1 MSSSTEST
9 PTTLCVLG
17 VKLHAVSMEQAVER
31 VLALAHRPGFHL
43 VVTLGTEMVMR
54 AQNDPE
60 FRELVNGADLV
71 VADGAGLLWAARRCG
86 LSLPERVAGIDLVC
100 RLAETLADSK
110 GSFFLLGAAPG
121 VAEEAA
127 RTLCNR
133 YPGLR
138 IAGSQ
143 DGFFQEDGPVVQ
155 AVAASGARVLLTGLG
170 SPRQERWMR
179 QHQDRLGVGVGIGVG
194 GSFDVL
200 SGRKTRA
207 PGWMIRLHLEW
218 LFRLACEPSRLLRM
232 MALPRFMGRVL
243 GSRGQAV
250 TLWNDP
256 GRPGPPASP

>member
-1 MSSSTEST
+1 
-9 PTTLCVLG
+9 
-17 VKLHAVSMEQAVER
+17 
-31 VLALAHRPGFHL
+31 
-43 VVTLGTEMVMR
+43 MR
-54 AQNDPE
+54 AQHDEE

-86 LSLPERVAGIDLVC
+86 LSLPERVAGIDLVS
-100 RLAETLADSK
+100 RLAETLAGSD

-127 RTLCNR
+127 QTLR
-133 YPGLR
+133 HRFPGLR
-138 IAGSQ
+138 IAGVQ
-143 DGFFQEDGPVVQ
+143 DGYFRDDESVVQ
-155 AVAASGARVLLTGLG
+155 AVALSGADVLLTGLG

-179 QHQDRLGVGVGIGVG
+179 QHQDRLGLGVGIGVG

-218 LFRLACEPSRLLRM
+218 LFRLLCEPSRLLRM

-243 GSRGQAV
+243 GSRGHAV
-250 TLWNDP
+250 TPWTDQDP
-256 GRPGPPASP
+256 PGSSGLP

>member
-1 MSSSTEST
+1 MSLPTEST
-9 PTTLCVLG
+9 PITLRVLG
-17 VKLHAVSMEQAVER
+17 VKLHAVSMDQAVER
-31 VLALAHRPGFHL
+31 VLTMAHQPGFHL

-54 AQNDPE
+54 AQHDEE

-100 RLAETLADSK
+100 RLAETLAGSK

-127 RTLCNR
+127 RTLCKR
-133 YPGLR
+133 FPGLQ
-138 IAGSQ
+138 IVGAQ
-143 DGFFQEDGPVVQ
+143 DGFFREDGPVVQ
-155 AVAASGARVLLTGLG
+155 AIAASEARVLLTGLG

-250 TLWNDP
+250 TLWSDQVSP
-256 GRPGPPASP
+256 GSPASP

>member
-1 MSSSTEST
+1 MSSLTEST
-9 PTTLCVLG
+9 PTALRVLG
-17 VKLHAVSMEQAVER
+17 VKLHAVSMDQAVER
-31 VLALAHRPGFHL
+31 VLALIQRPGFHL

-54 AQNDPE
+54 AQDDPE

-86 LSLPERVAGIDLVC
+86 LNLPERVAGIDLVC
-100 RLAETLADSK
+100 RLAETLA
-110 GSFFLLGAAPG
+110 GSQGSLFLLGAAPG

-127 RTLCNR
+127 RALCNR
-133 YPGLR
+133 YPGLQ

-155 AVAASGARVLLTGLG
+155 AIAASGTRLLLTGLG

-232 MALPRFMGRVL
+232 MALPRFMVRVL

-250 TLWNDP
+250 TLWNEPLRPDP
-256 GRPGPPASP
+256 P